1 MQEESEFDDA
11 CRCACVDDLTIALG
25 LLRSCLAS
33 VKPRGSL
40 PLII

>member
-1 MQEESEFDDA
+1 MTLVVALGCE
-11 CRCACVDDLTIALG
+11 DLIIALG
-25 LLRSCLAS
+25 LLRFRLAS